1 MSHLFFNLLIYILA
15 VLGSHYRVQAFSSCS
30 ERGLL
35 SSCSAQVSHCSGF
48 SCFGTWALECGLS
61 SCSAWAYMPCSMRH
75 LPRPGIKPM
84 VPICRR
90 ILNHWTTSKVPAI
103 SKDTLLH
110 RNCSLPSCL
119 VVDKLRNIKVITR
132 TSRLGVSWETPKER
146 PEGER
151 LGRQTPCQE
160 NRQGPGG
167 PGPCFPPHE
176 PSQESQTP
184 CSEGSG
190 SAEANTLTLY

>member
-1 MSHLFFNLLIYILA
+1 M
-15 VLGSHYRVQAFSSCS
+15 
-30 ERGLL
+30 GL
-35 SSCSAQVSHCSGF
+35 H
-48 SCFGTWALECGLS
+48 ALQ
-61 SCSAWAYMPCSMRH
+61 H
-75 LPRPGIKPM
+75 LPRPGIKPT

-90 ILNHWTTSKVPAI
+90 ILNHWTTSEVPAI

-132 TSRLGVSWETPKER
+132 ISRLGVSWETRKTR
-146 PEGER
+146 RGETR
-151 LGRQTPCQE
+151 KVDPCQE
-160 NRQGPGG
+160 NRQGPGD

-176 PSQESQTP
+176 PSQGSQTP

-190 SAEANTLTLY
+190 SAETNTLTLYSECESHSVVSNSLQLHGLYSSWNSPGQNTGVD